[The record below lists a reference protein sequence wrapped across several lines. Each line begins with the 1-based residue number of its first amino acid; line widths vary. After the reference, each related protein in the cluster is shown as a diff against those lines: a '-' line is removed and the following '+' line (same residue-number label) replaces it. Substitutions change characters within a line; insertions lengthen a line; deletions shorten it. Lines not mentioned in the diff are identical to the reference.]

1 MREPLR
7 DIDITD
13 DQPGPRKGAPL
24 FGPGLPDFLGY
35 FLAALIIGGL
45 ILWLGKAGAAIALA
59 PIIAI
64 YVIVL
69 CIIRIRTGSWP

>member
-24 FGPGLPDFLGY
+24 FGPGLPGVLGY
-35 FLAALIIGGL
+35 VLSALIIGGL
-45 ILWLGKAGAAIALA
+45 ILWLGKVSTAVICGIFLAIVFATLG
-59 PIIAI
+59 
-64 YVIVL
+64 
-69 CIIRIRTGSWP
+69 IIRLRTGSWP

>member
-13 DQPGPRKGAPL
+13 DQPGPRKGTPL

-35 FLAALIIGGL
+35 LIGAILAVGLFAWVGREHAELTLALVVAAVFIG
-45 ILWLGKAGAAIALA
+45 A
-59 PIIAI
+59 
-64 YVIVL
+64 
-69 CIIRIRTGSWP
+69 CIRRVCTGSWS

>member
-1 MREPLR
+1 MR

-35 FLAALIIGGL
+35 LIGAVVAAGFLAWVGRDNAELAGIG
-45 ILWLGKAGAAIALA
+45 IAVAVAAGVF
-59 PIIAI
+59 I
-64 YVIVL
+64 Y
-69 CIIRIRTGSWP
+69 RIRTGSWP

>member
-35 FLAALIIGGL
+35 LIGAIVAAGL
-45 ILWLGKAGAAIALA
+45 FAWVGTENVELTAILVAVAVAAGV
-59 PIIAI
+59 
-64 YVIVL
+64 VIH
-69 CIIRIRTGSWP
+69 RIRTGSWS